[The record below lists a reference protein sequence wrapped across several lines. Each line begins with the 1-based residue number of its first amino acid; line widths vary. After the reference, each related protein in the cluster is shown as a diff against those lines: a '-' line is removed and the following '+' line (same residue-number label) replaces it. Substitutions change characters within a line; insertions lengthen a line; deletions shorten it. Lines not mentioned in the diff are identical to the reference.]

1 MITSQRS
8 PSSVSFRRRH
18 ESRRSWR
25 FAGIAGLVALA
36 LVPSTVSAFQDQAF
50 VRSDA
55 IGVKIPETIVEYER
69 VEGLGGQF
77 AMAYGEQRL
86 YVSMSEKFLV
96 SIDPVTLEEK
106 KRIEL
111 GIGCAGPITTNRYGV
126 YRAPEVVPGDSEWL
140 MYGQPVLKRT
150 WNWESGFRL
159 HNDAKVANMNEHVPA
174 PKPTEKC
181 QSERISDSR
190 MSGQWSTGGSYSPLV
205 RWGGNPYEEALIEK
219 IRPLPGNGW
228 FSNEYMWKS
237 QGGMTL
243 GSVSGKTGSPTLTP
257 LDLGMASVFEP
268 NYRSYLYV
276 LSRAGDE
283 VYVTAYDVTEWN
295 VGEGLRDL
303 PKRLWMKKLE
313 LPAGE
318 RADHNRTWRLHLDR
332 RQGTMYVAG
341 DITVIRDHQYR
352 AEGRVFE
359 VPLEPGAPAIALPP
373 PAFPIE
379 ESILDETN
387 GELILSTLTV
397 ETADPFNP
405 QPSSSV
411 ELVTYDIERGSAE
424 LNTVIQTN
432 ALGNYVKSLGGIEV
446 NELTGDVLLGGLYCE
461 GKPVAPC
468 TYPVPAILKIKR
480 L

>member
-1 MITSQRS
+1 MIISQRS
-8 PSSVSFRRRH
+8 PRPVSFRRRH

-25 FAGIAGLVALA
+25 FAGVAGLLALA

-69 VEGLGGQF
+69 AEGLGGQF

-86 YVSMSEKFLV
+86 YVSMSDRFLV
-96 SIDPVTLEEK
+96 SVDPVSVKEK
-106 KRIEL
+106 KRIEV
-111 GIGCAGPITTNRYGV
+111 GFGCVGPISTNRYGV

-140 MYGQPVLKRT
+140 VYGQSALRS
-150 WNWESGFRL
+150 WDQGSEFRS
-159 HNDAKVANMNEHVPA
+159 HYDAKFANMSERVPA
-174 PKPTEKC
+174 PEPLGEC
-181 QSERISDSR
+181 QSERNSDSR
-190 MSGQWSTGGSYSPLV
+190 MSGQWITGGSFNPLV
-205 RWGGNPYEEALIEK
+205 RWGGNPYKDALIGADRPPTGHGWYSEY
-219 IRPLPGNGW
+219 IRQSW
-228 FSNEYMWKS
+228 
-237 QGGMTL
+237 GGMTL
-243 GSVSGKTGSPTLTP
+243 GTASGAVDSPALKP
-257 LDLGMASVFEP
+257 LDLGMAAAFGP
-268 NYRSYLYV
+268 NYWVHLYV

-283 VYVTAYDVTEWN
+283 MYVTAYDVTEWN
-295 VGEGLRDL
+295 VGEGLRNL
-303 PKRLWMKKLE
+303 PRRLWMKKLE

-318 RADHNRTWRLHLDR
+318 RAGHDSTWRLHLDR

-341 DITVIRDHQYR
+341 NIEVIRDNQYR

-359 VPLEPGAPAIALPP
+359 VPFEADAPAIALPS
-373 PAFPIE
+373 PAFPVE

-397 ETADPFNP
+397 ETANP
-405 QPSSSV
+405 LNPPPSNST

-432 ALGNYVKSLGGIEV
+432 AVENLRAVSGMEV
-446 NELTGDVLLGGLYCE
+446 NELTGDVLLGALYCG
-461 GKPVAPC
+461 GKPTNPC
-468 TYPVPAILKIKR
+468 KNLGSAILKIKR

>member
-1 MITSQRS
+1 MIISQRS
-8 PSSVSFRRRH
+8 PRPVSFRRRH
-18 ESRRSWR
+18 VPRRSWR
-25 FAGIAGLVALA
+25 FAGVAGLLVLA

-55 IGVKIPETIVEYER
+55 IGVKIPNTIVEYER
-69 VEGLGGQF
+69 AEGLGGQF

-96 SIDPVTLEEK
+96 SIDPVTLKEK

-111 GIGCAGPITTNRYGV
+111 GFGCVGPITTNRYGV

-140 MYGQPVLKRT
+140 MYGQAAVKSA
-150 WNWESGFRL
+150 WEEEQGMRL
-159 HNDAKVANMNEHVPA
+159 HNDAKVANMSEYVPS
-174 PKPTEKC
+174 PDPTGNC
-181 QSERISDSR
+181 QSEWILGSR
-190 MSGQWSTGGSYSPLV
+190 MSGQWTTGGSYNTIV
-205 RWGGNPYEEALIEK
+205 RWGGNPYKEALFANV
-219 IRPLPGNGW
+219 RPPVGHGW
-228 FSNEYMWKS
+228 FTSDSIKQSW
-237 QGGMTL
+237 GGMTL
-243 GSVSGKTGSPTLTP
+243 GTASGKMGSPALKP
-257 LDLGMASVFEP
+257 LDLGMASAFGP
-268 NYRSYLYV
+268 NYWTNLYV

-295 VGEGLRDL
+295 VGEGLRNL

-318 RADHNRTWRLHLDR
+318 RADHDRTWRLHLDR

-341 DITVIRDHQYR
+341 DITVIRDNEYR

-359 VPLEPGAPAIALPP
+359 VPLEAGAPAIALPP
-373 PAFPIE
+373 PAFPITD
-379 ESILDETN
+379 SILDETN

-405 QPSSSV
+405 QPSSST

-424 LNTVIQTN
+424 LNTLIQTN
-432 ALGNYVKSLGGIEV
+432 TLGDHVRAVGGIEV

-461 GKPVAPC
+461 GKPIAPC
-468 TYPVPAILKIKR
+468 TYPVRAILKIKR